1 MNVVFDLLKKITTFI
16 RTMQIHDFKM
26 WSAFSLLSILSEILR
41 TSFRCQFYLIKPKLS
56 KSEKKNFISE
66 QKGRNIFLN
75 PMGLEYCCWIVW
87 CIWEKVDDW
96 MFPINSKIK
105 DKFQIVL
112 LSCHVSGGHSCIFA
126 DKLIIYIYMNLKI
139 KKNSYLIYIH
149 TLLVVWVFVCLSVVS
164 NSHNGGTDR
173 AKFLC
178 GTSPK

>member
-1 MNVVFDLLKKITTFI
+1 
-16 RTMQIHDFKM
+16 
-26 WSAFSLLSILSEILR
+26 
-41 TSFRCQFYLIKPKLS
+41 
-56 KSEKKNFISE
+56 
-66 QKGRNIFLN
+66 
-75 PMGLEYCCWIVW
+75 
-87 CIWEKVDDW
+87 

-164 NSHNGGTDR
+164 NKSQNGGTARSGPIFVWDLPQVIILR
-173 AKFLC
+173 KILGNSQESFTGKSSENVNSFFEDFLVTHSEEP
-178 GTSPK
+178 GARNIL